1 MRLSFHGA
9 DREVT
14 GSCHLLEAAG
24 KRVLIDCGMLQ
35 GSRELDAENAAP
47 FGFDPAAIDVLLLT
61 HAHLDH
67 CGRLPLLYRQG
78 FRGEVIAT
86 AATRELARLVVMDA
100 AHLQDEEAQRR
111 ARVSER
117 HGGSR
122 QPPQPPQPPLYR
134 LADAVDC
141 LELFKRTAE
150 YGRPL
155 AVAPGIAATYF
166 DAGHILGSA
175 SIFVTVDEGAGSKS
189 VLFSGDIGNSGRP
202 LLPPPS
208 TPPRADFVVMESTY
222 GDRPHRGIEQS
233 VAELLDVV
241 TATFARGGNV
251 VIPTFALERAQ
262 EILYV
267 FHRGVAENR
276 LPPGMKV
283 FLDSPMAIS
292 AVDIFEHY
300 PKNLQP
306 PLAATIARGEDPF
319 AVPNLRRTR
328 DRAESMAINDVSGGA
343 VIMAGSGMCTGG
355 RIRHHLRHNLAR
367 PESSLV
373 FVGYAGAGTP
383 ARAIIDGAKS
393 IRLFGEVIPVRAGVH
408 TLNGFSAHAGQ
419 PELVAWHAGIEGK
432 RRTFIVHGEERAMTA
447 LAPLLRDTV
456 VEIPQLD
463 SAYAL

>member
-24 KRVLIDCGMLQ
+24 KRVLVDCGMLQ

-47 FGFDPAAIDVLLLT
+47 FGFDPRTIDFLLLT

-86 AATRELARLVVMDA
+86 AATHELARLVIMDA

-111 ARVSER
+111 ARVNER
-117 HGGSR
+117 SGGPR
-122 QPPQPPQPPLYR
+122 RPPDEPLYR
-134 LADAVDC
+134 LVDAVNS
-141 LELFKRTAE
+141 LERFGRTAA
-150 YGRPL
+150 YGQPL
-155 AVAPGIAATYF
+155 TIAPGIVATYY

-175 SIFVTVDEGAGSKS
+175 SILVAVADGAERKT
-189 VLFSGDIGNSGRP
+189 VLFSGDIGNQGRP
-202 LLPPPS
+202 LLPPPT
-208 TPPRADFVVMESTY
+208 TPARADFVVMESTY
-222 GDRPHRGIEQS
+222 GDRPHRSIEQS
-233 VAELLDVV
+233 IAELLQVIV
-241 TATFARGGNV
+241 AALGRGGNV
-251 VIPTFALERAQ
+251 LIPTFALERAQ
-262 EILYV
+262 ELLYV
-267 FHRGVAENR
+267 FHRGVAESR
-276 LPPGMKV
+276 LPPSLKM

-300 PKNLQP
+300 PEALQP
-306 PLAATIARGEDPF
+306 PIAALLARREDPF
-319 AVPNLRRTR
+319 AVAGLRRTR
-328 DRAESMAINDVSGGA
+328 DRIDSMAINAVKGGA

-355 RIRHHLRHNLAR
+355 RIRHHLRYNLAR
-367 PESSLV
+367 PEASLV

-393 IRLFGEVIPVRAGVH
+393 IRLFGEDIPVRASVH

-432 RRTFIVHGEERAMTA
+432 RRTFVVHGEARAMKA
-447 LAPLLRDTV
+447 LAPLLRDTT
-456 VEIPQLD
+456 VEVPQLH
-463 SAYAL
+463 SAYEL

>member
-9 DREVT
+9 DRDVT

-35 GSRELDAENAAP
+35 GSHELDAENAAP
-47 FGFDPAAIDVLLLT
+47 FGFDPKTIDFMLLT

-67 CGRLPLLYRQG
+67 CGRMPLLYRQG

-86 AATRELARLVVMDA
+86 AATRELARLVIADA
-100 AHLQDEEAQRR
+100 AHLQDEEMQRR
-111 ARVSER
+111 ARLNQR
-117 HGGSR
+117 HGGNHV
-122 QPPQPPQPPLYR
+122 PPKPLFT
-134 LADAVDC
+134 LVDASNS
-141 LELFKRTAE
+141 LGLFKRTAD
-150 YGRPL
+150 YGQPVG
-155 AVAPGIAATYF
+155 VAPGITATYY

-175 SIFVTVDEGAGSKS
+175 TILVEVADGGSRKS

-208 TPPRADFVVMESTY
+208 TPAQADFVVIESTY
-222 GDRPHRGIEQS
+222 GDRPHRPIDQS
-233 VAELLDVV
+233 VTELLQTI

-267 FHRGVAENR
+267 LHHAVAANQ
-276 LPPGMKV
+276 LPPSVKV

-306 PLAATIARGEDPF
+306 PIIAMIRDGEDPF
-319 AVPNLRRTR
+319 AVPGLRNTR
-328 DRAESMAINDVSGGA
+328 DRADSIAINSVTGGA

-355 RIRHHLRHNLAR
+355 RVRHHLRYNLPR
-367 PESSLV
+367 PESSIV

-383 ARAIIDGAKS
+383 ARAIIDSAKS
-393 IRLFGEVIPVRAGVH
+393 IRLFGEDVAVRASIH

-419 PELVAWHAGIEGK
+419 PELVAWHAGIRGK
-432 RRTFIVHGEERAMTA
+432 RRTFIVHGEERAMNA
-447 LAPLLRDTV
+447 LAPLLRDTI
-456 VEIPQLD
+456 VEIPQLH
-463 SAYAL
+463 SAYEL

>member
-14 GSCHLLEAAG
+14 GSCHLLEVAS

-47 FGFDPAAIDVLLLT
+47 FGFDPKTIDFLLLT

-78 FRGEVIAT
+78 FRGEVITT
-86 AATRELARLVVMDA
+86 AATQELARLVVMDA
-100 AHLQDEEAQRR
+100 AHLQDEEAQHR

-117 HGGSR
+117 RGGAR
-122 QPPQPPQPPLYR
+122 LPPQPPLYR
-134 LADAVDC
+134 IVDAVNS
-141 LELFKRTAE
+141 LELFGRTAD
-150 YGRPL
+150 YGKPL
-155 AVAPGIAATYF
+155 AVAPGISATFY

-175 SIFVTVDEGAGSKS
+175 SILVDAEDGGGRKS
-189 VLFSGDIGNSGRP
+189 VLFSGDIGNRGRP

-208 TPPRADFVVMESTY
+208 TPDRADFVVMESTY
-222 GDRPHRGIEQS
+222 GDRPHRAIDQS
-233 VAELLDVV
+233 VAELLEAV

-251 VIPTFALERAQ
+251 LIPTFALERAQ

-267 FHRGVAENR
+267 FHRGVAENK
-276 LPPGMKV
+276 LPPSMKV

-306 PLAATIARGEDPF
+306 PLAAMIARGEDPF
-319 AVPNLRRTR
+319 SVPQLRRTR
-328 DRAESMAINDVSGGA
+328 DRADSIAINDVKDGA

-355 RIRHHLRHNLAR
+355 RIRHHLRYNLAR
-367 PESSLV
+367 PEASLI
-373 FVGYAGAGTP
+373 FVGYAGAGTL
-383 ARAIIDGAKS
+383 ARRIIDGAKTV
-393 IRLFGEVIPVRAGVH
+393 RLFGEDIAVHAKVH

-419 PELVAWHAGIEGK
+419 PELVAWHAGIQGK
-432 RRTFIVHGEERAMTA
+432 QRTFVVHGEERAMQA
-447 LAPLLRDTV
+447 LAPLLRDTT
-456 VEIPQLD
+456 VEIPQLH
-463 SAYAL
+463 SAYEL